1 MCFYC
6 LCLMKIQV
14 SRLDRKYKQRTA
26 AHFKVAENKIKIHT
40 YPNRTWN
47 NLEYPPPPKN
57 SNSHIDVKPKVGWV
71 RHGGGDFG
79 LFFKKK
85 IKFLTLGTTYL
96 VKSIKVPHPQE
107 SIGQLYTSKSFK
119 CTHTGDIMYKQNP
132 YSWDSLAMKFLW
144 VA

>member
-1 MCFYC
+1 M
-6 LCLMKIQV
+6 
-14 SRLDRKYKQRTA
+14 
-26 AHFKVAENKIKIHT
+26 
-40 YPNRTWN
+40 
-47 NLEYPPPPKN
+47 EYPPPPKN

-132 YSWDSLAMKFLW
+132 YSWDSLAIKFLW

>member
-1 MCFYC
+1 MG
-6 LCLMKIQV
+6 
-14 SRLDRKYKQRTA
+14 
-26 AHFKVAENKIKIHT
+26 
-40 YPNRTWN
+40 
-47 NLEYPPPPKN
+47 
-57 SNSHIDVKPKVGWV
+57 VGILA
-71 RHGGGDFG
+71 F
-79 LFFKKK
+79 FFKKK